1 MNLYLYRLMNR
12 GREITSEVI
21 CQRHFDI
28 ARDMEPLSASEKA
41 RGYEQTLR
49 EYTGERPCAW
59 CLEQADQKGT
69 AA

>member
-1 MNLYLYRLMNR
+1 MDLFLYRLTNR

-21 CQRHFDI
+21 CKRHFDI

-49 EYTGERPCAW
+49 EYTGDRKCAW
-59 CLEQADQKGT
+59 CLEQAEQKEAT
-69 AA
+69 A